1 MIFLA
6 FSWDLL
12 TGFAGLIL
20 QVNYTVMTV
29 VNAPEFG
36 SVSLFCFVFLRCVPV
51 SLLLQALCHVGVVTL
66 QLALHVLDG
75 FLHVCLAGLDLLQ
88 ALQQRVPRAVHVM
101 VVVVVPVQS
110 WTPHGWS

>member
-36 SVSLFCFVFLRCVPV
+36 SVSLFCFVF
-51 SLLLQALCHVGVVTL
+51 
-66 QLALHVLDG
+66 
-75 FLHVCLAGLDLLQ
+75 
-88 ALQQRVPRAVHVM
+88 
-101 VVVVVPVQS
+101 
-110 WTPHGWS
+110 